1 MDANAPRRGELS
13 PAAVKSASRVLDLF
27 ELLARWD
34 RDVSHAELADSLGIP
49 RSSLTQLLKDL
60 VARGYVAFHAPSR
73 GYRLGPAFA
82 ALTRHAR
89 AEQDLIGLAE
99 PFLREITERTG
110 ESSALNRLKAW
121 QAEVVATVNGPHR
134 LVTHM
139 RLGDLAPLYATS
151 GGKVIL
157 ANLPGAEL
165 EGYLAGTALEPVTP
179 NTIVSAEDLRRELAT
194 VRRDGIAFSFEEFT
208 PGIVGVGAPI
218 LSAAGRPLGSLNV
231 AMPSVR
237 YSPKAR
243 DRVVDALQ
251 RAAREI
257 SRRLAGEA
265 SDAPATPDADQDN
278 HPRSEE
284 A

>member
-1 MDANAPRRGELS
+1 MDRNISGVIDPA

-34 RDVSHAELADSLGIP
+34 RAVSHADLAEGLGIP
-49 RSSLTQLLKDL
+49 KSSLTQLLKDL
-60 VARGYVAFHAPSR
+60 VARGYVAFHAPGK

-82 ALTRHAR
+82 DLAR
-89 AEQDLIGLAE
+89 RTAGETDLIGCAE

-110 ESSALNRLKAW
+110 ESSALNRLKGW
-121 QAEVVATVNGPHR
+121 QAEVVATVSGPHR

-157 ANLPGAEL
+157 ANLPEAEL
-165 EGYLAGTALEPVTP
+165 EEYLAATTFEPITP
-179 NTIVSAEDLRRELAT
+179 NTLTSAEELRRQIAT

-208 PGIVGVGAPI
+208 PGIVGIAAPI
-218 LSAAGRPLGSLNV
+218 LAASGYPLGSLNV

-237 YSPKAR
+237 YSPKVR
-243 DRVVDALQ
+243 DRVVDVME

-257 SRRLAGEA
+257 SGRMGR
-265 SDAPATPDADQDN
+265 SDRQRPP
-278 HPRSEE
+278 E
-284 A
+284 